1 MRPSYHRKVRAQD
14 YISLE
19 FLLPW
24 WEKVRMSVKAQNEI
38 LVSYSKWVTY
48 KKSFQYFQDRPS
60 CCLRNTRWGWK
71 PRFDM
76 PWHVATLIRR
86 NTLCPYNFIFFG
98 RGLIYHAHSK
108 SVIARSS
115 TLLWLDDVAISF
127 RKIFLKK
134 KMKFSRRKGHSS
146 EW

>member
-1 MRPSYHRKVRAQD
+1 
-14 YISLE
+14 
-19 FLLPW
+19 
-24 WEKVRMSVKAQNEI
+24 
-38 LVSYSKWVTY
+38 
-48 KKSFQYFQDRPS
+48 
-60 CCLRNTRWGWK
+60 
-71 PRFDM
+71 M

-146 EW
+146 ECSVLIVKSKLLQDYFLVLSNEDHKDNHFLIPQRLVLRAYWRLL